1 MPNFR
6 MFVELAGKDPYTAWL
21 VRRPIGEQATSREQ
35 TSQKKIKKQKKIFL
49 VTYAGLMDLLANI

>member
-1 MPNFR
+1 

-49 VTYAGLMDLLANI
+49 VTYAGLMDLLAYI